1 MALPASRDIDWGL
14 VPPVD
19 QSPMSA
25 TEVAERNRF
34 LDLVFGGKAAVPAG
48 LTIGWSLLHTRK
60 VMEDPMIAE
69 ILTAI
74 ESIKDDNMES
84 AVYGMGLSGN
94 FQAAQWWLLNRRGAV
109 WKDTKRVVVDSTE
122 RISIEVV
129 HSVKRGAL
137 ELLREHGV
145 AALQP
150 GGALDQQVIDVDST
164 EVVHVDHDT

>member
-1 MALPASRDIDWGL
+1 MAVPAARDIDWGL
-14 VPPVD
+14 TPPVD
-19 QSPMSA
+19 QSAMSA
-25 TEVAERNRF
+25 REVAERNRF
-34 LDLVFGGKAAVPAG
+34 LDLVFSGKAAIPAG
-48 LTIGWSLLHTRK
+48 LTTGWSLLHTRK
-60 VMEDPMIAE
+60 VMQDPMIAE

-74 ESIKDDNMES
+74 ESIKDDTMES
-84 AVYGMGLSGN
+84 AVYGMGLAGN

-150 GGALDQQVIDVDST
+150 GGALDQVIDVDST